1 MTPVRVLLADDHKV
15 VRQGLRALLQTR
27 AGIEVVGRE
36 AGDGLEAVELA
47 QTLRPD
53 VVVMDIAMPRLNGI
67 EATQQIAD
75 KAPGARVVIL
85 SMYITKQY
93 VLRALRAGAAGYVLK
108 QNSSAELLL
117 AIEAVSRGE
126 SFLSPSVSREVIDD
140 YLRRAEGDEAL
151 SEYDRLSARER
162 EILQLIAEGHGT
174 KEMAQLLKVSP
185 RTVETHRANLMN
197 KLGIHHIAGLVRFA
211 VRVGLAPPE
220 G

>member
-15 VRQGLRALLQTR
+15 VRQGLRALLQTQ
-27 AGIEVVGRE
+27 AGIEVVGE

-75 KAPGARVVIL
+75 KAPGAKVVIL
-85 SMYITKQY
+85 SMYLTKQY

-140 YLRRAEGDEAL
+140 YLRRAERDETL

>member
-15 VRQGLRALLQTR
+15 VRQGLRALLQTQ
-27 AGIEVVGRE
+27 AGIKVVGE

-126 SFLSPSVSREVIDD
+126 SFLSPSVSREVIDE
-140 YLRRAEGDEAL
+140 YLQRAEGDEAL